1 MSSIYQL
8 ENYYNKINNEWLSK
22 VNDSR
27 INSTKFD
34 NETERNNINHIELP
48 VIFDKTVFERYMFPK
63 DMLNKWILKN
73 NIKNPYYETIQIEKQ
88 FHSIVHLMNK
98 HYSTPYLEKSK
109 RAAEQSA
116 ALVAVFNLG
125 LCNESK
131 ILEHCLIDGHNEN
144 IIINYI
150 KHEHLGRS
158 YLIKVNK

>member
-22 VNDSR
+22 LDDSKT
-27 INSTKFD
+27 NNKL
-34 NETERNNINHIELP
+34 NETERNNIDHIELP

-63 DMLNKWILKN
+63 DILNKWIVKN
-73 NIKNPYYETIQIEKQ
+73 NIKNPCYETIQIEKQ
-88 FHSIVHLMNK
+88 FHSIVHLMGK

-131 ILEHCLIDGHNEN
+131 VLDQCLIDGNNEN
-144 IIINYI
+144 IINHI
-150 KHEHLGRS
+150 KHEYLGKN